1 MAFSR
6 IRMVLRIS
14 LGITTLPKS
23 SIRLTIP
30 VAFILFSI
38 LSFIADWQDIARLRD
53 IQTNRRFYLT
63 SNAIICRKVEIILV
77 RFAVGMRLSMLIT
90 RSALSDF
97 MITLSASRNRDAL
110 LKNIPHRKT
119 YCKCG
124 CSLHNMKY
132 DKFIAML

>member
-1 MAFSR
+1 
-6 IRMVLRIS
+6 MVLRIS

-63 SNAIICRKVEIILV
+63 SNAIICRKVENILE
-77 RFAVGMRLSMLIT
+77 RFVEVKSCIQ
-90 RSALSDF
+90 F
-97 MITLSASRNRDAL
+97 
-110 LKNIPHRKT
+110 
-119 YCKCG
+119 
-124 CSLHNMKY
+124 
-132 DKFIAML
+132 

>member
-1 MAFSR
+1 MVFSR

-14 LGITTLPKS
+14 FGITTLPKS

-63 SNAIICRKVEIILV
+63 SNAIICRKVENILE
-77 RFAVGMRLSMLIT
+77 RFVMGIQSSAMILKSILTGVMIVLQALMLMCGKVT
-90 RSALSDF
+90 HKHLKDSAP
-97 MITLSASRNRDAL
+97 A
-110 LKNIPHRKT
+110 IP
-119 YCKCG
+119 
-124 CSLHNMKY
+124 
-132 DKFIAML
+132 